1 MGKQITQL
9 PAAIALTGSDVVL
22 VQQAGITKQASIS
35 LVAPAATDASLLT
48 SGTLAAARL
57 PGTTG
62 AVLSSVGS
70 NVMALSTTGIAAG
83 AYGSGSLIP
92 IINVGVDGRIL
103 SAVPTAVIIPQTFS
117 TLQGTLLTAQQA
129 VLTSASIA
137 ALTAYS
143 ATLTAPVLGTPTSGT
158 LTNCTG
164 LPVASGISGLGS
176 NVATFLATPS
186 SANLAAAVT
195 GETGTGNLVFS
206 SGPTFDGTMLLQT
219 ATATGKIVAGAC
231 DGTNGS
237 FVAPHGTAP
246 ASPLN
251 GELWTTSG
259 GFFARINANTEQMA
273 RVASPAFTGTASFA
287 TAQATLLTA
296 QQASLT
302 SASIASLAATGLT
315 TLAAVTEGVNAAGT
329 VGASS
334 TLSIGSNTEITATLT
349 SATPCTFTMPSV
361 AGGKSFQLL
370 LRQPASGSATTAT
383 FTGVRWSGGTA
394 PTITA
399 TLGRM
404 DILSF
409 KSDGTNWYGS
419 FLQNFTY

>member
-9 PAAIALTGSDVVL
+9 PAATTLTGSDVVL
-22 VQQAGITKQASIS
+22 VQQAGITKQASVS
-35 LVAPAATDASLLT
+35 LVAPAVTDASLLT

-92 IINVGVDGRIL
+92 IINVGADGRIL
-103 SAVPTAVIIPQTFS
+103 SAVPTAVVLPQAFS

-137 ALTAYS
+137 ALTATGTS
-143 ATLTAPVLGTPTSGT
+143 QFSTAQATLLTAQLATLTSAAIDSLTVGGIASFATSQAQLVT
-158 LTNCTG
+158 AQRAALTS
-164 LPVASGISGLGS
+164 ADISAL
-176 NVATFLATPS
+176 
-186 SANLAAAVT
+186 
-195 GETGTGNLVFS
+195 
-206 SGPTFDGTMLLQT
+206 
-219 ATATGKIVAGAC
+219 TATGVARF
-231 DGTNGS
+231 S
-237 FVAPHGTAP
+237 
-246 ASPLN
+246 
-251 GELWTTSG
+251 
-259 GFFARINANTEQMA
+259 
-273 RVASPAFTGTASFA
+273 

-296 QQASLT
+296 QQATLT
-302 SASIASLAATGLT
+302 SASIASLTATGIASFATSQAALVTAQQATLTSASIASLTATGLT